1 MRLWAHEICRVF
13 GDRLINNDDRMWMLE
28 MVKSCMQAP
37 FSSNFDSVFAHL
49 DLDKDG
55 KVTTLDEFRGLLF
68 GDIYTGF
75 GLTDRPYVEIMD
87 KLLLQK
93 SADEALVQYNNMS
106 DSPMPLVLFN
116 FAIEHLLKVGRILR
130 QPGGHGLLVGVGGS
144 GRQSLTKLASRLA
157 DFDVFQVEIKKN
169 YRTQE
174 WREDVKTLMRQVAKS
189 GNSTTFLFTDA

>member
-1 MRLWAHEICRVF
+1 
-13 GDRLINNDDRMWMLE
+13 
-28 MVKSCMQAP
+28 
-37 FSSNFDSVFAHL
+37 
-49 DLDKDG
+49 
-55 KVTTLDEFRGLLF
+55 
-68 GDIYTGF
+68 
-75 GLTDRPYVEIMD
+75 
-87 KLLLQK
+87 
-93 SADEALVQYNNMS
+93 
-106 DSPMPLVLFN
+106 MPLVLFN